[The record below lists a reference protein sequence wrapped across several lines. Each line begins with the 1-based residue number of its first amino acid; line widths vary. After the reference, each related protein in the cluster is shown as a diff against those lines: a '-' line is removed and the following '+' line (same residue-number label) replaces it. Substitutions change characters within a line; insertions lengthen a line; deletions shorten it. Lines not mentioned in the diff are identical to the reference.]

1 MSGII
6 KQTPSFSNM
15 DIDTN
20 FHEKLDRRDD
30 EYGSLRNLSKLRL
43 GRSNDRLHETTPLF
57 GLWQGY
63 NSHKLS
69 SSDEKLH
76 HYIDNNT
83 LFLPGQNQTNIRA
96 HIGTTVIMDCKIVR
110 PNLEKYVPV
119 STNGYIQT
127 IYGIYSTKKHFVK
140 SFCA

>member
-1 MSGII
+1 MEI
-6 KQTPSFSNM
+6 
-15 DIDTN
+15 DIN
-20 FHEKLDRRDD
+20 SHEQLDRRDD
-30 EYGSLRNLSKLRL
+30 EYGSLRNLSKLRI
-43 GRSNDRLHETTPLF
+43 GRSNNRLHETTPLF

-69 SSDEKLH
+69 SSNEKLH
-76 HYIDNNT
+76 HYMNNNT

-119 STNGYIQT
+119 SAKYCFKIT
-127 IYGIYSTKKHFVK
+127 YGCLKKQFVD
-140 SFCA
+140 SFCV

>member
-1 MSGII
+1 MSGVVRQI
-6 KQTPSFSNM
+6 PSFSDM

-20 FHEKLDRRDD
+20 SYEKLDRSHD
-30 EYGSLRNLSKLRL
+30 EYGSLRNLSKSRL

-69 SSDEKLH
+69 STDEKLH
-76 HYIDNNT
+76 RYFNNNT
-83 LFLPGQNQTNIRA
+83 LFLPGQNQTNIKA

-119 STNGYIQT
+119 SANGYLKINYVFSNLVF
-127 IYGIYSTKKHFVK
+127 IIW
-140 SFCA
+140 

>member
-1 MSGII
+1 MSGLI
-6 KQTPSFSNM
+6 KQTPSIGHM
-15 DIDTN
+15 DIDMN
-20 FHEKLDRRDD
+20 FHKNLDRMDN
-30 EYGSLRNLSKLRL
+30 EYSSLRNLSKLRL
-43 GRSNDRLHETTPLF
+43 GRSNNRLHETTPLF

-69 SSDEKLH
+69 SSDEKVH
-76 HYIDNNT
+76 HYINNNT

-119 STNGYIQT
+119 SAKYCFKITYGCLYIEE
-127 IYGIYSTKKHFVK
+127 II
-140 SFCA
+140 C